1 MLYQTEESRGD
12 IMIIAQKKFLKV
24 PNAIDVNKKYYIVED
39 ASTDNLEKLEMDK
52 FEAGITIQPSIKYGI
67 TSDIL

>member
-1 MLYQTEESRGD
+1 MLYQTEESRCD

-24 PNAIDVNKKYYIVED
+24 PNAIDVNKKYYIVVD
-39 ASTDNLEKLEMDK
+39 ASTDNLEKLGMDK

>member
-24 PNAIDVNKKYYIVED
+24 PNAIDVNKKYYIVVD
-39 ASTDNLEKLEMDK
+39 ASTDNLEKLGMDK
-52 FEAGITIQPSIKYGI
+52 FEAGITIQSSIKYGI